1 MSERIFSISKGN
13 AEDVRVEPVSAENGV
28 KVYRVTMTFPE
39 DTVPSRVHIDWEE
52 PMVNVLHVW
61 HSTGGRDRAMRQWFA
76 ATSTHSDFCFGAP
89 VLCTIGEGGRNTET
103 VAVSDPCT
111 PLNISY
117 AVKDLDQRDTVGYTV
132 SFFTGNCSAVS
143 EYTAD
148 IRIDRR
154 PVPYD
159 EAIQSVSPW
168 WAAYGYD
175 FPSCP
180 ATAEDALYSSWY
192 NFHQAPDAE
201 RLLADLKI
209 AADLGFRTVILDD
222 GWQFAGPS
230 SGNYSM
236 CGAWEVSPD
245 KFADFKTFTDGVHD
259 LGMKLMVWFS
269 VPFVGYDSPVYADF
283 AEKLLYTSDGLRAG
297 VVDPRYPEVRAF
309 IKDTYKRFLRDYDI
323 DGFKLD
329 FIDSFRP
336 GNLTAEYDAD
346 IMDSETVE
354 VAVHLLLDEITEE
367 LAELKPDLLF
377 EYRQNYVG
385 PAINRYGN
393 MLRVADCAYDSLTN
407 RIGVVDLRLMGY
419 PVAVHSD
426 MLFWSKDESVTLC
439 AKQLYNILFSVP
451 QISVILADST
461 EAQRKLLRR
470 YLDYW
475 TENRDVLL
483 HGRFTALHPEL
494 NYTLVRAETAEKSIT
509 ALYTDL
515 PYVWDGKDGDVL
527 HNGDIDGIVFE
538 NPTEVPCTVTVYDC
552 FGERIDTV
560 DVAAGRIVR
569 LPVPV
574 TGMVLIRNFTEF
586 CS

>member
-1 MSERIFSISKGN
+1 MDKRIFRMNKGN
-13 AEDVRVEPVSAENGV
+13 ATDVRVDLLSSENGV
-28 KVYRVTMTFPE
+28 EIYRVTMAFSE
-39 DTVPSRVHIDWEE
+39 NTVPSRVHIDWEE
-52 PMVNVLHVW
+52 PMVNLLHVW
-61 HSTGGRDRAMRQWFA
+61 HPTGGRDHAMRQWFS

-89 VLCTIGEGGRNTET
+89 VLCTIGEGGKNTET

-111 PLNISY
+111 PINISY

-132 SFFTGNCSAVS
+132 SFFTGNCSAMTD
-143 EYTAD
+143 YTAD

-159 EAIQSVSPW
+159 EAVRSVSPW

-175 FPSCP
+175 FPPCP
-180 ATAEDALYSSWY
+180 AAAEDALYSSWY
-192 NFHQAPDAE
+192 NFHQAPDAD

-209 AADLGFRTVILDD
+209 AAGLGFRTVILDD

-245 KFADFKTFTDGVHD
+245 KFADFKAFTDGVHD

-283 AEKLLYTSDGLRAG
+283 ADKLLYTSDGLRAG
-297 VVDPRYPEVRAF
+297 IVDPRYPEVRAF
-309 IKDTYKRFLRDYDI
+309 IKDTYKRFLSDYGI

-336 GNLTAEYDAD
+336 GDRMADYDSAAGA
-346 IMDSETVE
+346 MDCETVE
-354 VAVHLLLDEITEE
+354 AAVRCLLDEITEE
-367 LAELKPDLLF
+367 LSEIKPDLLF

-426 MLFWSKDESVTLC
+426 MLFWAKGESVTLC

-451 QISVILADST
+451 QISVILANST
-461 EAQRKLLRR
+461 DEQRRLLRR

-475 TENRDVLL
+475 TENREILL
-483 HGRFTALHPEL
+483 HGTFTALHPEL
-494 NYTLVRAETAEKSIT
+494 NYTLVRAETEKKSIT

-538 NPTEVPCTVTVYDC
+538 NPTAVPCTAVVYDC
-552 FGERIDTV
+552 FGELLDTV
-560 DVAAGRIVR
+560 DVAAGTMVR

-574 TGMVLIRNFTEF
+574 TGMAAVKNA
-586 CS
+586 

>member
-1 MSERIFSISKGN
+1 MSKRIFNIHPGN
-13 AEDVRVEPVSAENGV
+13 ATDVRVDLIADTDGV
-28 KVYRVTMTFPE
+28 EVYRVTMTFP
-39 DTVPSRVHIDWEE
+39 DNTVPARVHIDWEE
-52 PMVNVLHVW
+52 PMVNLLHVW
-61 HSTGGRDRAMRQWFA
+61 HPTGGRDRAMRQWFA

-89 VLCTIGEGGRNTET
+89 VLCTIGEGGKNTET

-111 PLNISY
+111 PINISY

-143 EYTAD
+143 EYVAD
-148 IRIDRR
+148 LRIDRR
-154 PVPYD
+154 PIPYD
-159 EAIQSVSPW
+159 EAVQSVSPW
-168 WAAYGYD
+168 WAEYGHT
-175 FPSCP
+175 FPDVP
-180 ATAEDALYSSWY
+180 AAAEDALYSSWY
-192 NFHQAPDAE
+192 NFHQAPDAD

-209 AADLGFRTVILDD
+209 AAELGFRTVILDD

-245 KFADFKTFTDGVHD
+245 KFADFKAFTDGVHD

-283 AEKLLYTSDGLRAG
+283 ADKLLYKSDGLRAG
-297 VVDPRYPEVRAF
+297 IVDPRFPDVRGF

-336 GNLTAEYDAD
+336 GDRMADYDSSV
-346 IMDSETVE
+346 MDCETVD

-367 LAELKPDLLF
+367 LAEIKPGLLF

-426 MLFWSKDESVTLC
+426 MLFWSKDESVKLC

-451 QISVILADST
+451 QISVILANSAD
-461 EAQRKLLRR
+461 EQRRLLRR
-470 YLDYW
+470 YLAYW

-494 NYTLVRAETAEKSIT
+494 NYTLVRAETEEKSIT

-515 PYVWDGKDGDVL
+515 PYVWDGKNGDVL
-527 HNGDIDGIVFE
+527 HNGDIDGMVFE
-538 NPTEVPCTVTVYDC
+538 NPTKGSCTVTVYDC
-552 FGERIDTV
+552 FGERLDTV
-560 DVAAGRIVR
+560 AVAAGTMVR

-574 TGMVLIRNFTEF
+574 TGMAEIRF
-586 CS
+586 